1 MDCPW
6 IIQFNFLHGGC
17 VMKTILI
24 VDDEKKILNVYG
36 KILCK
41 EGFNILKSANAQEA
55 HEMLLKNHIDLVL
68 LDINMPKVDG
78 SVLYELLEMFFK
90 ETKVLVA
97 SVYPLEDQ
105 KMLIKGA
112 IDYYDKSD
120 SLKVL
125 IQKVKAVLYDFQQ
138 DRPADSI
145 TIH

>member
-1 MDCPW
+1 
-6 IIQFNFLHGGC
+6 
-17 VMKTILI
+17 MKTILI
-24 VDDEKKILNVYG
+24 VDDEKKILSVYG

-55 HEMLLKNHIDLVL
+55 HEMLLRNHIDLVL

-78 SVLYELLEMFFK
+78 SVLYEIMEMFFK
-90 ETKVLVA
+90 DTKVIVA

-125 IQKVKAVLYDFQQ
+125 IQKVKAGLFDFQQ
-138 DRPADSI
+138 DKQADAIADHS
-145 TIH
+145 